1 MNIINNIYLI
11 RFCLKIKI
19 FNNQSK
25 PSIYLNLRKTFRLFF
40 FLRSFIDIKFQGYG
54 RSLSRNQIRIWL
66 KIALI
71 IDQKCTKKPENKG
84 KKSYF

>member
-1 MNIINNIYLI
+1 MKYFKIK
-11 RFCLKIKI
+11 FCLKIKI

-40 FLRSFIDIKFQGYG
+40 SLRSFIDIKFQGYD
-54 RSLSRNQIRIWL
+54 RSLSRKLQTIWL
-66 KIALI
+66 KIAVIFTL
-71 IDQKCTKKPENKG
+71 KLPKKPENQG

>member
-1 MNIINNIYLI
+1 MKYFKI

-40 FLRSFIDIKFQGYG
+40 SLRSFIDIKFQGYG
-54 RSLSRNQIRIWL
+54 RSLNRNQIRICL

-71 IDQKCTKKPENKG
+71 IDQKHPKKPENQG